1 LAYIW
6 IKQQLDHAS
15 IQEESMIRQVCLATL
30 GAIALLLTFFSNQ
43 SVAYDY
49 ETDTLF
55 YDDFSAGTTENW
67 ELVLGEWVI
76 DDAKMC
82 QLACSS

>member
-1 LAYIW
+1 M
-6 IKQQLDHAS
+6 KQQMDHAS
-15 IQEESMIRQVCLATL
+15 MQEESMTRQICLLAF
-30 GAIALLLTFFSNQ
+30 GIIAILLTFFPAQ

-55 YDDFSAGTTENW
+55 YDDFTAGTMENW
-67 ELVLGEWVI
+67 ELILGEWVI

-82 QLACSS
+82 QLSCSD